1 MQKLHHDDQR
11 TTKDQQW
18 QDQSND
24 ATWPNRS
31 KARKK
36 PAEIEYLD
44 RFETKQKRWYVVLE
58 KLVGDLYYRVL
69 ITILQGS

>member
-1 MQKLHHDDQR
+1 MMPPDP
-11 TTKDQQW
+11 TT
-18 QDQSND
+18 
-24 ATWPNRS
+24 RMLE
-31 KARKK
+31 KK

-69 ITILQGS
+69 ITILQGY